1 MITLRQLEFALA
13 VAKHKHFKR
22 AAEECNISQSALSL
36 GIAELEKQLDTQ
48 IFERNNKQVLITPI
62 GEELLERAQ
71 RVFSEINDLTT
82 RAHSHQLPLAYPM
95 TIGIIPTIA
104 PYLLPKVLPALKQKH
119 PNFDIAVREKQTERL
134 LEQVRYGHID
144 TAIVA
149 LPYAIDGLHA
159 FEFWAENFYA
169 IFPKD
174 AKQDKTSIS
183 STELFENDVMLLG
196 EGHCL
201 TDQVLSVCTMNKN
214 ELKSGF
220 SDATLN
226 TLIQMAK
233 VGMGT
238 TLVPK
243 MALEQ
248 IGDDVTALPLN
259 EAGPHRRLAFVTRL
273 NYARV
278 NDVKT
283 LSEIFNEALS
293 IHEQAMN

>member
-1 MITLRQLEFALA
+1 
-13 VAKHKHFKR
+13 
-22 AAEECNISQSALSL
+22 
-36 GIAELEKQLDTQ
+36 
-48 IFERNNKQVLITPI
+48 
-62 GEELLERAQ
+62 
-71 RVFSEINDLTT
+71 
-82 RAHSHQLPLAYPM
+82 
-95 TIGIIPTIA
+95 
-104 PYLLPKVLPALKQKH
+104 
-119 PNFDIAVREKQTERL
+119 
-134 LEQVRYGHID
+134 
-144 TAIVA
+144 
-149 LPYAIDGLHA
+149 
-159 FEFWAENFYA
+159 
-169 IFPKD
+169 
-174 AKQDKTSIS
+174 
-183 STELFENDVMLLG
+183 
-196 EGHCL
+196 
-201 TDQVLSVCTMNKN
+201 MNKN

-248 IGDDVTALPLN
+248 IGDDVTTLPLN

>member
-149 LPYAIDGLHA
+149 LPYAI
-159 FEFWAENFYA
+159 
-169 IFPKD
+169 FPKD

-183 STELFENDVMLLG
+183 STELFENDVLLLG